1 MSVEPA
7 YFLVRNTLVP
17 LMRLLFRFRFFGLD
31 KIPKRGPLIIA
42 PNHVSNFD
50 PICMGVLVDH
60 AGRRPRFLAK
70 ASLWRTPFLRW
81 IFSNA
86 RQIPVER
93 GSGQR
98 APLEAAIAAVKRG
111 ECVVLYPEGTI
122 TRNPDLTPM
131 EGKKGIARLAL
142 ATGAPVVP
150 VAQWG
155 PHWYIAK
162 YHRSSFRP
170 GRLLMFKAGDPMTFE
185 APPDK
190 HDDPELLR
198 EVSDRVMAELDRMV
212 RELQKIHPEG
222 AAIPALR
229 EQRDG

>member
-1 MSVEPA
+1 MEPA

-17 LMRLLFRFRFFGLD
+17 SLRLLFRFRILGLE
-31 KIPKRGPLIIA
+31 KIPQRGGVIIA

-50 PICMGVLVDH
+50 PLCMGLVVDK

-70 ASLWRTPFLRW
+70 ASLWRVPVLRW
-81 IFSNA
+81 IFGNA
-86 RQIPVER
+86 KQIPVER
-93 GSGQR
+93 GTGNR
-98 APLEAAIAAVKRG
+98 APMEAAIAAVKRG

-122 TRNPDLTPM
+122 TTNPDLTPM
-131 EGKKGIARLAL
+131 QGKKGIARLAL

-162 YHRSSFRP
+162 YHRSSWRP
-170 GRLLMFKAGDPMTFE
+170 RRLMLFKVGDPIAFDRSLE
-185 APPDK
+185 
-190 HDDPELLR
+190 HRDDPEVLR

-222 AAIPALR
+222 AAIPPLKEGR
-229 EQRDG
+229 TDG